1 MIITLGGK
9 AGSWKW
15 TVAKLLSEKLG
26 YEIISIW
33 NLKRKLA
40 EEMGLSI
47 SEFNLLGEKPENQ
60 HEFDLKYEEYQKN
73 LDLNAQVILESR
85 LWFLCQPNAF
95 KVFLNVSDEVAS
107 QRILNDKR
115 TTDHFFSP
123 EEALQVTKKRNQDD
137 QNRYLSLYNIDL
149 WDSTQYNLTIDTSN
163 LTPEEVVNKILIE
176 FNIYI
181 EKKQQLKS
189 YINITE
195 N

>member
-181 EKKQQLKS
+181 EKNS
-189 YINITE
+189 N
-195 N
+195 